1 VSLGRTD
8 SVREIEVQ
16 WGDLDSAGIVFYPHF
31 FAWADAGTHRL
42 FRAADLP
49 MDRLLRERKMSF
61 GLVSSAA
68 DFLSPARYGDRLV
81 CHSGVS
87 KLGTRSIELLH
98 RMVRA
103 EDGTAV
109 ATVRET
115 RVCMDLSD
123 PDHIRAQALPQ
134 DVVSGLRRF
143 QIDGAAAEGV

>member
-1 VSLGRTD
+1 VSSDT
-8 SVREIEVQ
+8 VREIEVQ

-31 FAWADAGTHRL
+31 FAWADAGTHQL

-68 DFLSPARYGDRLV
+68 DFHSPARYGDRLA
-81 CHSGVS
+81 CRSGIS
-87 KLGTRSIELLH
+87 KLGAKSIELIH

-115 RVCMDLSD
+115 RVCMDLSE
-123 PDHIRAQALPQ
+123 PDRIRAQALPP
-134 DVVSGLRRF
+134 DVASSLRRF
-143 QIDGAAAEGV
+143 EARETA